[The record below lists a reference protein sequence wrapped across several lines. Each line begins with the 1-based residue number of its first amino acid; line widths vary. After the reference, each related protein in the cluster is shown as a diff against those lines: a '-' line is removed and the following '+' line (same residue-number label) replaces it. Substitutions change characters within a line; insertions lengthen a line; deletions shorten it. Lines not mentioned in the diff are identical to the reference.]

1 LISIK
6 EHLKMKKISTLIVL
20 SFISSPV
27 FANDE
32 EVAIDVSASAICP
45 TSVTYGGKTWIGED
59 HTIHTNPEG
68 NRVSCHYI
76 NSAEPE
82 SKVVGVI
89 ETKDII
95 DSMTST
101 KWILR
106 SATSEVAKTSAKV
119 NARLSKIEKP

>member
-1 LISIK
+1 
-6 EHLKMKKISTLIVL
+6 MKKISTLIVL

-45 TSVTYGGKTWIGED
+45 TSVTYGGKTWIGEGP
-59 HTIHTNPEG
+59 TIYTNPDG
-68 NRVSCHYI
+68 GDKVSCHYL
-76 NSAEPE
+76 NSGEPE
-82 SKVVGVI
+82 KKVVGVI

-106 SATSEVAKTSAKV
+106 SGTSEVAKTSAKV
-119 NARLSKIEKP
+119 NARLSKIEKPKGKTGS